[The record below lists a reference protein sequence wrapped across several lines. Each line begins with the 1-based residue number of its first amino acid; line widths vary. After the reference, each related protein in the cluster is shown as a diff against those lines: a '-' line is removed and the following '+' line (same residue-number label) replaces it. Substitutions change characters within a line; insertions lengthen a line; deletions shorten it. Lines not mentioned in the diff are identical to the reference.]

1 MSTLSQLAES
11 LIGSEIVKLGNEISR
26 RIQAGEKIYNYTIG
40 DFDPDIFP
48 IPSRL
53 EELIIENYRQKQT
66 NYPPADGLLELRT
79 AIAQF
84 TNRYLSLSYTPAE
97 VLVSCGGRP
106 LIYSIFKTI
115 VDKDDKVIYAVPSWN
130 NNHYTA
136 MNHGVHCTIDTYPE
150 NNFMPTLADI
160 QPHIKDAT
168 LLCLCTPQNPTGTT
182 LGREALEGIC
192 DAVLAENCSR
202 DPKAK
207 KLYVMFDQMYA
218 QLTYNDTRHYTPV
231 GVRPEMK
238 EYTIFVDGISKSFA
252 ATGVRVGWSLGPA
265 HVLGKMRAL
274 MSHIGSWAPMAEQK
288 ATARFL
294 TEFDAIDTFYSNFKS
309 ELQQRLETIYQGFIA
324 IKNKGYN
331 IDCITPQAAMYLT
344 VKLDLAGKYAD
355 GKQLHDQKDVTE
367 YILNEAK
374 LAIVPFYAFGAG
386 KSSPWYRMSIG
397 TCNKSEI
404 PAMLALLE
412 AAIAK
417 LQ

>member
-26 RIQAGEKIYNYTIG
+26 RVQAGEKIYNYTIG

-84 TNRYLSLSYTPAE
+84 TNRYLSLNYTAGE

-160 QPHIKDAT
+160 QPHIKGAT

-192 DAVLAENCSR
+192 DAVLAENRSR
-202 DPKAK
+202 DARAK

-218 QLTYNDTRHYTPV
+218 QLTYNDTKHYTPV

-238 EYTIFVDGISKSFA
+238 DYTIFVDGISKSFA

-265 HVLGKMRAL
+265 NVLGKMRAL

-288 ATARFL
+288 ATAKFL
-294 TEFDAIDTFYSNFKS
+294 TEFDAIDAFYSNFKN
-309 ELQQRLETIYQGFIA
+309 ELQERLETIYHGFIA

-331 IDCITPQAAMYLT
+331 VDCITPQAAMYLT
-344 VKLDLAGKYAD
+344 VKLDLAGKYAG

-386 KSSPWYRMSIG
+386 KNSPWYRMSIG
-397 TCNKSEI
+397 TCNKAEI
-404 PAMLALLE
+404 PEMLSLLE